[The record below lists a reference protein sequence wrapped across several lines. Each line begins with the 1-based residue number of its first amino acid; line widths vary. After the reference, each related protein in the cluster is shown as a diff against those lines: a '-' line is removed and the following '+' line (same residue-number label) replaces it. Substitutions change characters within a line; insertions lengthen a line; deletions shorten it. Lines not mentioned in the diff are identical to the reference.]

1 MRNEELVERALELS
15 KKPLFGIPIL
25 IQRTDA
31 AKNRVAGSTHANSR
45 YSEQHFSMLSSRP
58 IHIDPSNVS
67 GASARLY
74 FGNVH
79 FHLTE
84 EDIKAVFEPFGPI
97 ISVDLHRE
105 PGSHKSK
112 GFGFVQFVNSEHA
125 MKAIEHMNGFEL
137 AGRPIKVGQVNSS
150 RSGVD
155 MSGSMATETSSFDE
169 GGGGGLDATSRAALM
184 EKLARSDQASSSRG
198 AVEQQRP
205 SSIPQ
210 TSSKGILLKNMFNP
224 EEETERG
231 WDNDLADDIKE
242 ECEAKYGKVNAIKV
256 DADSMGEVWIRFAD
270 THGAKKA
277 LNGLNGRFFGG
288 RSISASL

>member
-1 MRNEELVERALELS
+1 
-15 KKPLFGIPIL
+15 
-25 IQRTDA
+25 
-31 AKNRVAGSTHANSR
+31 
-45 YSEQHFSMLSSRP
+45 
-58 IHIDPSNVS
+58 
-67 GASARLY
+67 
-74 FGNVH
+74 
-79 FHLTE
+79 
-84 EDIKAVFEPFGPI
+84 
-97 ISVDLHRE
+97 
-105 PGSHKSK
+105 
-112 GFGFVQFVNSEHA
+112 